1 MELTKERAE
10 TLRNISAL
18 LMHTRP
24 ASANDLLEIARDIE
38 AQAPQAALTVME
50 VRNSLF
56 SIVTGNQN
64 LQDCEVV
71 AEAILSRR
79 TAQPAES
86 VQAAPTMEEIA
97 DEAPAPH
104 AYVQGKDVFDSRG
117 PDFIC
122 KAVTGAMA
130 MQISDLFNAH
140 YAAPAPSGDVIE
152 RMMKCIDTI
161 TRKER
166 TTMSK
171 IPQALSP
178 GEEAFALHC
187 QVEHLYPERE
197 FMFHPDR
204 KWRFDFAWPEQK
216 IAVEVEGIGRHQSFD
231 GFLADC
237 GKYNSAAKM
246 GWRVLRYTPA
256 MVRAGVAINDVM
268 EILNA

>member
-10 TLRNISAL
+10 TLRNIAAL

-79 TAQPAES
+79 TAQPVES
-86 VQAAPTMEEIA
+86 VQAAPT
-97 DEAPAPH
+97 
-104 AYVQGKDVFDSRG
+104 
-117 PDFIC
+117 
-122 KAVTGAMA
+122 
-130 MQISDLFNAH
+130 
-140 YAAPAPSGDVIE
+140 
-152 RMMKCIDTI
+152 
-161 TRKER
+161 KER

-216 IAVEVEGIGRHQSFD
+216 IAVEVEGRGRHQSFD